1 MASIDR
7 VASGWKARYR
17 SPDGRQR
24 SKNFARKVDA
34 ERFLVQIEH
43 TKLTG
48 AYVDPSAGRVT
59 LKSYAEQWREMQV
72 HRASTAAQVETNLR
86 RHVYPTLGDRPLGSI
101 RPSELQAWV
110 SGRGADLSA
119 GTVRLIFRY
128 VSAIFHAAVAD
139 RLIASSPCVGVK
151 LPKVERAQVEPLAT
165 EQVEALIAAAPDR
178 YRALVVVAAG
188 TGLRQGECFG
198 LTVDRVDFLR
208 RTVKV
213 DRQLSLM
220 PGGGPVL
227 APPKTEASRRIVPL
241 PAVVVD
247 AVAAHLARFPVGADG
262 YVFTNDAGEPIR
274 RTRFSDTWR
283 PLVKRA
289 GVPAGVGFHQL
300 RHFYASLLIR
310 HGESVK
316 TVQLRLGHA
325 SAVETLNTYSHLWP
339 DSDDRTRD
347 AVDLVL
353 GTVTEPGVRAGG

>member
-7 VASGWKARYR
+7 IASGWKARYR

-24 SKNFARKVDA
+24 SKDFARKVDA

-59 LKSYAEQWREMQV
+59 LKSYAEQWREVQV
-72 HRASTAAQVETNLR
+72 HRPSTAAQVETNLR
-86 RHVYPTLGDRPLGSI
+86 LHVYPTLGERQIGSI

-110 SGRGADLSA
+110 SGRGAVLSA

-128 VSAIFHAAVAD
+128 LSAIFRAAVAD
-139 RLIASSPCVGVK
+139 RLIPSSPCIGIK
-151 LPKVERAQVEPLAT
+151 LPKVERAQVEPLAV

-178 YRALVVVAAG
+178 YRALVVFAAG

-213 DRQLSLM
+213 DRQLLLM

-227 APPKTEASRRIVPL
+227 APPKTEASRRLVPL

-247 AVAAHLARFPVGADG
+247 ALAAHLARFPPALRV
-262 YVFTNDAGEPIR
+262 TSS
-274 RTRFSDTWR
+274 RTTTGSRFVA
-283 PLVKRA
+283 L
-289 GVPAGVGFHQL
+289 
-300 RHFYASLLIR
+300 ASPT
-310 HGESVK
+310 S
-316 TVQLRLGHA
+316 
-325 SAVETLNTYSHLWP
+325 
-339 DSDDRTRD
+339 
-347 AVDLVL
+347 
-353 GTVTEPGVRAGG
+353 GVRS